1 MGKQEL
7 LDYLNNSLVEYDG
20 VIASKEALKINIDLS
35 IDALIINIASFED
48 QKVQADVEIAACN
61 ARKGL
66 VEQIIVI
73 IEAS

>member
-1 MGKQEL
+1 MDKQEL
-7 LDYLNNSLVEYDG
+7 LDYLNNNLVEYDG

-35 IDALIINIASFED
+35 IDALIVNIASFED

>member
-7 LDYLNNSLVEYDG
+7 LDYLNNNLVEYDG

>member
-7 LDYLNNSLVEYDG
+7 LDYLNNNLVEYDG

-35 IDALIINIASFED
+35 IDALIVNIASFEE

-66 VEQIIVI
+66 VEQIIAIV
-73 IEAS
+73 EAS

>member
-7 LDYLNNSLVEYDG
+7 LDYLNNNLVEYDG

-35 IDALIINIASFED
+35 IDALIVNIASFED